1 MSDRNIKITVEHEP
15 GCMML
20 VCVGLLLGI
29 LLSGGLR
36 GCVVNIGSDLT
47 TNTPAPA
54 GKQEGCR

>member
-1 MSDRNIKITVEHEP
+1 MSAKEIKITVEHEP
-15 GCMML
+15 GCIML
-20 VCVGLLLGI
+20 VCVGLLLGTF
-29 LLSGGLR
+29 LGGLR